1 MRGGLHSSAAA
12 GDPGDRLVGEK
23 GKRAKQYTQVICFA
37 PLMRMLVCR
46 TGVIDGAQTALV
58 CLPMRQQKKKTALH
72 LHLARRPRLLRPRL
86 PMFHFFL
93 LN

>member
-58 CLPMRQQKKKTALH
+58 CLPMRQQKKTALH
-72 LHLARRPRLLRPRL
+72 LHLARRPRRLRRLRL
-86 PMFHFFL
+86 PMFHFFC
-93 LN
+93 